1 MAWGKVRCP
10 GENTNEVSWKE
21 TDGVE
26 LVVMVGAGGFVHRH
40 PPLFIF
46 IMLEEEPSALHMPGD
61 SQPSN
66 LNFFTYF
73 RCEAEKRPFQSCKGL
88 VTWCMYSL
96 FSRTKE

>member
-61 SQPSN
+61 SPPSN

-73 RCEAEKRPFQSCKGL
+73 RCEGREETFPVMQGPCHL
-88 VTWCMYSL
+88 VYVFTL
-96 FSRTKE
+96 QRD